1 MKDTFYFSHDYNA
14 RNDWKLVKIMMKHW
28 LVGIGAYWCIV
39 EMLYEEWWYIEKDYD
54 LLSYELRCDLL
65 LIKSI
70 VEDYWL
76 FKYSDESIYS
86 ESVIG
91 RLAKRAEKSEKAKKN
106 IMERWGKNEN
116 RKIADNTIFYVIEVS
131 HEDESFIKCWITS
144 ESISRRYSWKLWPYT
159 YSILHQEDVELEI
172 ALWRER
178 EVAKI
183 ANSYIPFEKFWWY
196 LECYSIDDKEKI
208 LDFVLQREYKGNT
221 IKERK
226 EKERKEKKKKPE
238 TEIFVG
244 EKQSLSIQTVSE
256 KTPLEKK
263 LDEFLVFRKAI
274 KKQIVP
280 ASLEAFI
287 RKLRDMS
294 QADEAIAIQIL
305 DNSIANGWQGIFPI
319 DVPTTMRQSK
329 NSISKVTF

>member
-1 MKDTFYFSHDYNA
+1 MKETFYFSHDYNA
-14 RNDWKLVKIMMKHW
+14 RNDWKLVKVMMKHW
-28 LVGIGAYWCIV
+28 VAGIGVYWCIV

-226 EKERKEKKKKPE
+226 GKEIKEKESKTEIVATQPNEYQESVLYLKGFSLETSTLPEYAMNHSQEWIKFCLYWSETWKTWKIRAE
-238 TEIFVG
+238 TE
-244 EKQSLSIQTVSE
+244 
-256 KTPLEKK
+256 KTFELKRRFATWISRKK
-263 LDEFLVFRKAI
+263 ESFQRNTI
-274 KKQIVP
+274 K
-280 ASLEAFI
+280 S
-287 RKLRDMS
+287 
-294 QADEAIAIQIL
+294 
-305 DNSIANGWQGIFPI
+305 NSIW
-319 DVPTTMRQSK
+319 
-329 NSISKVTF
+329 